1 MSIVKNPEEKKFLSL
16 KHDRRNTYGENAK
29 ASRRLIPRGKQLSS
43 KAARASVAQA
53 LQMQSGPV
61 ENLDMDSIESLVK
74 VRTIKSKR
82 ERFKKRPDT
91 SLSKVLLLKKSKLPL
106 WAVTGDPLLPS
117 ASMPAFDRAIK
128 RRQSYL

>member
-53 LQMQSGPV
+53 LQMQNGPV
-61 ENLDMDSIESLVK
+61 ENLDMDSVESLVK

-106 WAVTGDPLLPS
+106 WAVTGDPLLLS